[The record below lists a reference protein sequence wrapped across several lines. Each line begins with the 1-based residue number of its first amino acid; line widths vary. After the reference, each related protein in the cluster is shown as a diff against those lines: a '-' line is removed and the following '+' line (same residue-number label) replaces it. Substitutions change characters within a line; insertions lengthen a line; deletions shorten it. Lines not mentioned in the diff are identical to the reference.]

1 MSDLLEKL
9 KVELSEPS
17 NNKYQLVNLSSI
29 LNYHISTGVLFLLS
43 FFGGIFL
50 TIASLAAVIFTPYLI
65 YVLILEKKIWWIVGF
80 IIIVIFPILLALIFF
95 KQYFT
100 FALIISLAC
109 FYFYS
114 FLLRLSVNGWIK
126 EYNWRQQ
133 LPIDKIKKED
143 DNDQFNLKLNH

>member
-9 KVELSEPS
+9 KADLSEPS
-17 NNKYQLVNLSSI
+17 NNRHQLVNLSSI

-50 TIASLAAVIFTPYLI
+50 TIASLAAIIFTPYPI
-65 YVLILEKKIWWIVGF
+65 YVLILEKKIWWIVAF
-80 IIIVIFPILLALIFF
+80 IIIVIFPTLLALIFF

-126 EYNWRQQ
+126 EYNWKQQ
-133 LPIDKIKKED
+133 LLMDKIKKD
-143 DNDQFNLKLNH
+143 ID

>member
-9 KVELSEPS
+9 KLDSLEPS
-17 NNKYQLVNLSSI
+17 INKHRLVNLSQI

-50 TIASLAAVIFTPYLI
+50 TIASLAAIIFTPYLI
-65 YVLILEKKIWWIVGF
+65 YVLILEKKIWWIVAF
-80 IIIVIFPILLALIFF
+80 IIIVIFPTLLALIFF

-100 FALIISLAC
+100 LALITSLAC

-114 FLLRLSVNGWIK
+114 FLLKSSVNGWIR

-133 LPIDKIKKED
+133 LLMDKIKKDD
-143 DNDQFNLKLNH
+143 DNDPFNLKYNH